1 MKKSRIV
8 SAVILLF
15 FGAAFIAVGIYFQ
28 GQTQKFIE
36 DGVATQATIVRIEPY
51 ESYGDE
57 EEYRVYVEFSAN
69 GRTYSGLLNVYMSGM
84 HEGQTVPIYYSQGN
98 PNKFIYARSPYLF
111 NVLFYILG
119 GILFA
124 LGTAIILYNLIRG
137 AKTTRLKKNGY
148 TVRAK
153 IVSIAM
159 PTHVRANVLGKHLA
173 ELTCTDEQGQIYTES
188 FFTSNE
194 EQFPHGAEID
204 IYVDRENPEKYKIDI
219 RSFLAEQKSK

>member
-15 FGAAFIAVGIYFQ
+15 FGAAFIAVGIFFQ

-36 DGVATQATIVRIEPY
+36 DGVATQATIVRIDY
-51 ESYGDE
+51 DSYTDE
-57 EEYRVYVEFSAN
+57 EAYRVYVEFSVN
-69 GRTYSGLLNVYMSGM
+69 GRTYSGLLNVYTSGM
-84 HEGQTVPIYYSQGN
+84 HEGQTVPIYYSQDN
-98 PNKFIYARSPYLF
+98 PNKFIYARAPYLF

-124 LGTAIILYNLIRG
+124 LGAAIILYNLIRG
-137 AKTTRLKKNGY
+137 TKTTRLKKHGY
-148 TVRAK
+148 TVHAK
-153 IVSIAM
+153 IVSIALPM
-159 PTHVRANVLGKHLA
+159 RVRANVLGKHLA
-173 ELTCTDEQGQIYTES
+173 ELTCTDDQGQIYTES
-188 FFTSNE
+188 FFTSKE

-204 IYVDRENPEKYKIDI
+204 IYVDREDPEKYKIDI